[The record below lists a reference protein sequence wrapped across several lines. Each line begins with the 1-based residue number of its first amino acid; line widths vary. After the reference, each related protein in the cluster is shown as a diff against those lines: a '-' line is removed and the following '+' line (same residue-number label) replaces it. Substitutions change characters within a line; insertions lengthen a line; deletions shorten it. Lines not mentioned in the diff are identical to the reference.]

1 MSNQEKYL
9 GDYEEFKKI
18 FLVCTQQIVV
28 TKKEN
33 ESLSFL
39 TAPDKEDY
47 KVLVPTNLKYNH
59 LDINLYKR
67 QEGKVR
73 WKNSDPV
80 DSNIL
85 EIPEDLLEY
94 EKRYLVD

>member
-1 MSNQEKYL
+1 
-9 GDYEEFKKI
+9 
-18 FLVCTQQIVV
+18 
-28 TKKEN
+28 
-33 ESLSFL
+33 L

-94 EKRYLVD
+94 EKRYLV